1 MNLRLTKRGDYTVR
15 AALALAR
22 AYPTSDYKK
31 IRDVAAEM
39 DLPLKYTPQILSL
52 LAKADL
58 AEARAGR
65 NGGYRLRKDPA
76 EISLLAVVEAAE
88 GPLRTERCTL
98 SGGPCRWEEMCAVHP
113 AWEKATEAFRE
124 SLANV
129 NLAQVLAVDVGLEAG
144 DYTVPE
150 SAHRRSLATGR
161 SPAKRSRAAKRSKR
175 TY

>member
-1 MNLRLTKRGDYTVR
+1 MNLKLTKRGDYTVR
-15 AALALAR
+15 AALSLAR
-22 AYPTSDYKK
+22 AYPASDYKK
-31 IRDVAAEM
+31 TRDVAAEM

-65 NGGYRLRKDPA
+65 DGGYRLREDPA

-98 SGGPCRWEEMCAVHP
+98 SGGPCHWEEMCAVHP
-113 AWEKATEAFRE
+113 AWEKATQAFRE

-129 NLAQVLAVDVGLEAG
+129 NLAQVLAVDLGLETGECA
-144 DYTVPE
+144 VPE
-150 SAHRRSLATGR
+150 SSHRRSLATGR
-161 SPAKRSRAAKRSKR
+161 SPAKRTRAAKRSRR
-175 TY
+175 TS